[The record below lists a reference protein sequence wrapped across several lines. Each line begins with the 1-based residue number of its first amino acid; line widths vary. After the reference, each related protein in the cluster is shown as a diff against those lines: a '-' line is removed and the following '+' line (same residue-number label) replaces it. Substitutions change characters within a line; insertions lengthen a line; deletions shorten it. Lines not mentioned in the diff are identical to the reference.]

1 MHLILIVFYNPVSKL
16 IYAES
21 IYGKQLQ
28 NATYYCYFQI
38 ITELFTHPPKKWW
51 KFFEYISGTTLQVAA
66 QNLCD
71 RVEMFDTQ
79 NRMRG
84 R

>member
-38 ITELFTHPPKKWW
+38 ITELFTHPPKNDESFLNTSEGPLYK
-51 KFFEYISGTTLQVAA
+51 
-66 QNLCD
+66 
-71 RVEMFDTQ
+71 
-79 NRMRG
+79 
-84 R
+84 